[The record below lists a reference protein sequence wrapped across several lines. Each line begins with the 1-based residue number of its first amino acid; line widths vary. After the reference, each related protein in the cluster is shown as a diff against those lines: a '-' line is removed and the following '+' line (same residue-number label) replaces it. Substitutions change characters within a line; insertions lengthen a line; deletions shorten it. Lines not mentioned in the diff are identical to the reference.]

1 MLTTDLLNTITG
13 NAAMT
18 ERKAAFCR
26 RLAGFG
32 GPFDEPAVLAQVL
45 AQVLHESGAF
55 RYVREVWGP
64 TKAQAGYEGRAD
76 LGNTQ
81 PGDGERFLGRDL
93 IQCTGRAN
101 YGALTKWWNGRAPGP
116 TPDFEATPDALEK
129 PEWLG
134 AAVIWYFMTR
144 KDLIRYCREGNIEM
158 VTRRVNGGLN
168 GYADRLKWYD
178 KTALALLSFATV
190 QDFQLARGLVVDG
203 ISGPRTRAEMHAALL
218 AMSPIKVAPTLP
230 VAETPGAETPKGK
243 PPAVPVDA
251 PKESILAMIVRA
263 LLAMLKGK
271 AK

>member
-1 MLTTDLLNTITG
+1 MLTVELLDTITG
-13 NAAMT
+13 NTAMRD
-18 ERKAAFCR
+18 RKAALVK

-32 GPFDEPAVLAQVL
+32 APFDEPAVLAQVL

-81 PGDGERFLGRDL
+81 PGDGNRFMGRDL

-101 YGALTKWWNGRAPGP
+101 YRDLTAWWRGRAPGE
-116 TPDFEATPDALEK
+116 TPDFEARPEVLEK

-134 AAVIWYFMTR
+134 ASVVWYCMTR

-158 VTRRVNGGLN
+158 VTRKVNGGLN
-168 GYADRLKWYD
+168 GYADRLGWYD
-178 KTALALLSFATV
+178 KTALAFLGYDRVA
-190 QDFQLARGLVVDG
+190 QFQQAHGLVVDG
-203 ISGPRTRAEMHAALL
+203 ISGPKTRAAMHGALL
-218 AMSPIKVAPTLP
+218 AMSPVKAPVLR
-230 VAETPGAETPKGK
+230 VD
-243 PPAVPVDA
+243 PPAPPPA
-251 PKESILAMIVRA
+251 PAEGILTMIIRA

>member
-1 MLTTDLLNTITG
+1 MSLTVDLLDTITG
-13 NAAMT
+13 TTAMRD
-18 ERKAAFCR
+18 RKAALCK

-81 PGDGERFLGRDL
+81 PGDGKRFMGRDL

-101 YGALTKWWNGRAPGP
+101 YRALTAWWKGRAPGE
-116 TPDFEATPDALEK
+116 TPDFEADPDALERQ
-129 PEWLG
+129 EWLG
-134 AAVIWYFMTR
+134 AAVVWYCMTR

-158 VTRRVNGGLN
+158 VTRLVNGGLN
-168 GYADRLKWYD
+168 GYDDRLRWYD
-178 KTALALLSFATV
+178 KTALAMLTYASV
-190 QDFQLARGLVVDG
+190 RDFQQAHGLQMDG
-203 ISGPRTRAEMHAALL
+203 VSGPKTRAAMHAALL
-218 AMSPIKVAPTLP
+218 AMSPIKAPVEVLSKIP
-230 VAETPGAETPKGK
+230 APAD
-243 PPAVPVDA
+243 PAVA
-251 PKESILAMIVRA
+251 PKENILAMIVRA

-271 AK
+271 

>member
-1 MLTTDLLNTITG
+1 MLTVDLLDTITG
-13 NAAMT
+13 NTAMRD
-18 ERKAAFCR
+18 RKAALVK

-45 AQVLHESGAF
+45 AQVMHESGAF

-81 PGDGERFLGRDL
+81 PGDGKRFMGRDL

-101 YGALTKWWNGRAPGP
+101 YRELTAWWRGRAPGE
-116 TPDFEATPDALEK
+116 TPDFESTPEVLEK

-134 AAVIWYFMTR
+134 AAVVWYCMTR

-158 VTRRVNGGLN
+158 VTRKVNGGLN
-168 GYADRLKWYD
+168 GYADRLGWYD
-178 KTALALLSFATV
+178 KTALAMLSYASV
-190 QDFQLARGLVVDG
+190 RDFQQAHGLAVDG
-203 ISGPRTRAEMHAALL
+203 VSGPKTRAAMHAALL
-218 AMSPIKVAPTLP
+218 ARSPMVPAAALPKIPAP
-230 VAETPGAETPKGK
+230 AK
-243 PPAVPVDA
+243 PAVA

-263 LLAMLKGK
+263 LLAILKGK
-271 AK
+271 SK

>member
-1 MLTTDLLNTITG
+1 MLTVDLLDTITG
-13 NAAMT
+13 NTAMR
-18 ERKAAFCR
+18 ERKAALVA

-81 PGDGERFLGRDL
+81 PGDGKRFMGRDL

-101 YGALTKWWNGRAPGP
+101 YRELTAWWIWSAAPGDC
-116 TPDFEATPDALEK
+116 PDFEADPDALERQ
-129 PEWLG
+129 EWLG
-134 AAVIWYFMTR
+134 AAVVWYCMTR

-158 VTRRVNGGLN
+158 VTRLVNGGLN
-168 GYADRLKWYD
+168 GYADRLRWYD
-178 KTALALLSFATV
+178 KTALALLSYASV
-190 QDFQLARGLVVDG
+190 RDFQQAHGLAVDG
-203 ISGPRTRAEMHAALL
+203 ISGPKTRAAMHAALL
-218 AMSPIKVAPTLP
+218 AMSPIKAPVEVLSKIP
-230 VAETPGAETPKGK
+230 APAASAD
-243 PPAVPVDA
+243 PAVA
-251 PKESILAMIVRA
+251 PKENILAMIVRA

>member
-1 MLTTDLLNTITG
+1 MLTVDLLDTITG
-13 NAAMT
+13 NTAMQD
-18 ERKAAFCR
+18 RKAALVA

-64 TKAQAGYEGRAD
+64 TKAQVGYEGRAD

-81 PGDGERFLGRDL
+81 PGDGKRFMGRDL

-101 YGALTKWWNGRAPGP
+101 YRALTAWWKGRAPGE
-116 TPDFEATPDALEK
+116 TPDFEADPDALERQ
-129 PEWLG
+129 EWLG
-134 AAVIWYFMTR
+134 AAVVWYCMTR

-158 VTRRVNGGLN
+158 VTRLVNGGLN
-168 GYADRLKWYD
+168 GYDDRLRWYD
-178 KTALALLSFATV
+178 KTALAMLSFDTV
-190 QDFQLARGLVVDG
+190 LDFQRARGLQADG
-203 ISGPRTRAEMHAALL
+203 ISGPKTRAAMHTALL
-218 AMSPIKVAPTLP
+218 AMSPIKTP
-230 VAETPGAETPKGK
+230 VP
-243 PPAVPVDA
+243 PPAKPEA
-251 PKESILAMIVRA
+251 KPGPGPKESILAMIVRA